1 MTLQLNPDVPMVWR
15 SPSSLQFGVETPLA
29 RLDDVSSAQ
38 EQLIAALVS
47 GATRP
52 GRKVIANTAGARDAH
67 VTALLDVLRPVLGR
81 PSAPTAGTV
90 SIIGTTATAA
100 RLRST
105 VAAAGLTLT
114 APDARAELGLM
125 VCHYVVEPQL
135 FGYWLGRDIPHLP
148 IVFTDTGVNIGPFIE
163 PGTGPCL
170 YCLERHRT
178 DADPAWPAMASQ
190 LWGRISPAEVPQVI
204 SEVAALA
211 TRLVTRR
218 LNGTA
223 AVVATSVFLDAAT
236 GETTSRQ
243 WAQHRACGCAALPEN
258 DSVLAPQNAP
268 ARSAPRTGA
277 VASVLA

>member
-1 MTLQLNPDVPMVWR
+1 MILKLNPDVPMVWR
-15 SPSSLQFGVETPLA
+15 SPSSLQFGVEKPVA
-29 RLDDVSSAQ
+29 RLDEVSSTQ
-38 EQLIAALVS
+38 EQLIAALVT

-52 GRKVIANTAGARDAH
+52 GLKVIANAAGARDSE
-67 VTALLDVLRPVLGR
+67 VTELLGLLRPVLAR

-100 RLRST
+100 RLRAT

-114 APDARAELGLM
+114 APDAHADLGLM

-148 IVFTDTGVNIGPFIE
+148 IVFTDTGVTIGPFIE

-178 DADPAWPAMASQ
+178 DADASWPAIASQ
-190 LWGRISPAEVPQVI
+190 LWGRTSPAEVPQVT

-211 TRLVTRR
+211 TRLLTRR
-218 LNGTA
+218 LNEPA

-243 WAQHRACGCAALPEN
+243 WTQHPACGCAALPEN
-258 DSVLAPQNAP
+258 DSVRAPQNAP
-268 ARSAPRTGA
+268 ARSAPRRGA
-277 VASVLA
+277 AASVLA